1 MAKRRIFQIAKE
13 LNISHTDILSFLKG
27 KGIEEEGT
35 YLNLSSGYVTRAI
48 DRMPKHG
55 SKEPWKGNQ
64 SYLSDV
70 TEVRWGSIT
79 NDDLH
84 FKTANQ

>member
-1 MAKRRIFQIAKE
+1 MIPTSPCVK
-13 LNISHTDILSFLKG
+13 
-27 KGIEEEGT
+27 EEGT
-35 YLNLSSGYVTRAI
+35 YLNLSSGYVKRAI
-48 DRMPKHG
+48 DRMPKQG
-55 SKEPWKGNQ
+55 SKAPWQGNQ

-79 NDDLH
+79 DNDLH